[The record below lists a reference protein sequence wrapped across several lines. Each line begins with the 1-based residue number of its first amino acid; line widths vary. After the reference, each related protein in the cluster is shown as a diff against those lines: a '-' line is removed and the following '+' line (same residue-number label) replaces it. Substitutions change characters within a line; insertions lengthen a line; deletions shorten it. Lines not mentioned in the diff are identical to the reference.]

1 MTENPMAE
9 QTVDELPV
17 EGAMPP
23 ESWQADAGQ
32 TLQATLETWAKMAGW
47 TVVWNSEHR
56 YVLQAGATFEGDFE
70 DAASALIAAFARAN
84 PPIAGKLYGGNKVL
98 VAQTPSAYAH
108 Q

>member
-1 MTENPMAE
+1 MAE